1 MPVELREIRNAAIIG
16 HSGGYFTQGL
26 LVLLV
31 ERMVRFISRV
41 AALLLK
47 LLLMRE
53 MAVNVVVQ
61 ELYGAA
67 HLGASLAGAACV
79 KQRVDGVQEFTVKS
93 LRRTGI
99 FTAFEISARYSSLPL
114 NQNGSVRQEIAEA
127 PALS

>member
-1 MPVELREIRNAAIIG
+1 MSVLFVQERPELLVLGADMAHQQAHMPVELRKVRNAAIIG
-16 HSGGYFTQGL
+16 HSGCYFTQGL

-61 ELYGAA
+61 ELYSAA

-79 KQRVDGVQEFTVKS
+79 KQRVDGVQEFTV
-93 LRRTGI
+93 LI
-99 FTAFEISARYSSLPL
+99 I
-114 NQNGSVRQEIAEA
+114 NDSVSCFKI
-127 PALS
+127 LC

>member
-1 MPVELREIRNAAIIG
+1 MPVELRKVRNAAIIG
-16 HSGGYFTQGL
+16 HSGCYFTQGL

-61 ELYGAA
+61 ELYSAA
-67 HLGASLAGAACV
+67 HLGASCV
-79 KQRVDGVQEFTVKS
+79 KQRVDGVQEFTV
-93 LRRTGI
+93 LI
-99 FTAFEISARYSSLPL
+99 I
-114 NQNGSVRQEIAEA
+114 NDSVSCFKI
-127 PALS
+127 LC